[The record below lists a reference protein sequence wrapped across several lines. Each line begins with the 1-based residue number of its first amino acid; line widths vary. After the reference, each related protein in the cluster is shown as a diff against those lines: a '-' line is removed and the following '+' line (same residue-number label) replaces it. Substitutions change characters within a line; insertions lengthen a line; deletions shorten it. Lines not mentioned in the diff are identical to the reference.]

1 MNDEKNEN
9 LNKCLV
15 AMSGGVDS
23 SVAAY
28 LMKEK
33 GYSPIGVTMMLH
45 DQDLS
50 CTAGTHLCCTPD
62 DIEDARLVCSALGI
76 PFYVVNF
83 MDGFREKIID
93 KFIETYLRGE
103 TPNPC
108 IDCNRYMKF
117 GRLFEMADEKEC
129 SKVVTGHYARVEYD
143 ESAGIYKLKRAV
155 DQTKDQTYVLYF
167 LSQDQLA
174 RLCFPLGEYEKE
186 KARVIA
192 EEQGIITAR
201 KHDSQDICFVPDGDY
216 AGFMEREAAER
227 VRVAL
232 EAAAKLGDG
241 ANSKSGDGTDDA
253 ADYSANGMF
262 VDIDG
267 NIIGPHKGYYHYTIG
282 QRRGLGVAAGDRIYV
297 VDIIPEKNQVVLGSN
312 EDLFTRKVEAKDFNL
327 ISMPDK
333 EAIIEGDDA
342 SNRDEI
348 KLKVTAKVRYRAKD
362 TSGILTLGPDGKASM
377 MFDEPVR
384 AVTPGQS
391 LVVYDGEYCL
401 GGGVIV

>member
-1 MNDEKNEN
+1 M
-9 LNKCLV
+9 
-15 AMSGGVDS
+15 
-23 SVAAY
+23 
-28 LMKEK
+28 
-33 GYSPIGVTMMLH
+33 
-45 DQDLS
+45 
-50 CTAGTHLCCTPD
+50 
-62 DIEDARLVCSALGI
+62 
-76 PFYVVNF
+76 
-83 MDGFREKIID
+83 
-93 KFIETYLRGE
+93 
-103 TPNPC
+103 
-108 IDCNRYMKF
+108 
-117 GRLFEMADEKEC
+117 
-129 SKVVTGHYARVEYD
+129 
-143 ESAGIYKLKRAV
+143 
-155 DQTKDQTYVLYF
+155 
-167 LSQDQLA
+167 
-174 RLCFPLGEYEKE
+174 
-186 KARVIA
+186 
-192 EEQGIITAR
+192 
-201 KHDSQDICFVPDGDY
+201 
-216 AGFMEREAAER
+216 
-227 VRVAL
+227 AL
-232 EAAAKLGDG
+232 EAAAKLGAG

-267 NIIGPHKGYYHYTIG
+267 NIIGHHKGYYHYTIG

-342 SNRDEI
+342 SNRGEI

-362 TSGILTLGPDGKASM
+362 TSGILTLGPDGTASM